1 MTQYASE
8 RDLQRYV
15 PEIITRVVP
24 LRRVVAWT
32 THSGSVYKA
41 YQTGAAQV
49 CFVDG
54 VDFGAAEANL
64 AAVDA
69 ANEWFHDTTDD
80 ILYVYLATD
89 PNESRVEAG
98 EDSATSFTWV
108 LTRAS
113 RLLDSLLDA
122 NLKIPTL
129 RDRSGNYDDVI
140 IQATCY
146 MAAWIALLSEDQD
159 LADFYHSQVSNAEH
173 TGIADGLNSGKIKL
187 SRSVDIHSSGGE
199 LIAETIVGGL
209 HIVDMKGK
217 WSGTDGDI
225 LLVKITKAGAIGT
238 SEFTSYGYDSANKTL
253 QTLVLTGPEIVTGQF
268 QHIGGGLEI
277 QFGGDS
283 GDSATLNDKWEI
295 KVRSQSV
302 PIDEGGFNNM
312 EATRI

>member
-8 RDLQRYV
+8 RDFQRYV
-15 PEIITRVVP
+15 PEIVTSVTP
-24 LRRVVAWT
+24 LRRVTAWVN
-32 THSGSVYKA
+32 HAGSVYKA

-49 CFVDG
+49 CFIDG
-54 VDFGAAEANL
+54 KDLGDPEANL
-64 AAVDA
+64 TAVDA
-69 ANEWFHDTTDD
+69 ADEWFHDTDTDT
-80 ILYVYLATD
+80 LYVYLATD

-146 MAAWIALLSEDQD
+146 MAGWISLVSQDQER
-159 LADFYHSQVSNAEH
+159 AEYYHELVINSDH
-173 TGIADGLNSGKIKL
+173 DGIADMLNSGRTKL
-187 SRSVDIHSSGGE
+187 SRSVDVHSSSGE
-199 LIAETIVGGL
+199 IIAETVVGGL
-209 HIVDMKGK
+209 YIVDTKGR
-217 WSGTDGDI
+217 WSGADGDI
-225 LLVKITKAGAIGT
+225 VLVKITKAGVIGT
-238 SEFTSYGYDSANKTL
+238 AQFTSYGYDSANKTM
-253 QTLVLTGPEIVTGQF
+253 QTLALVSDEIINGQF
-268 QHIGGGLEI
+268 QHIGGGIEV

-283 GDSATLNDKWEI
+283 GDTASLNDQWEM
-295 KVRSQSV
+295 KVRASHI

-312 EATRI
+312 EATRL

>member
-15 PEIITRVVP
+15 PEVTSRVNP
-24 LRRVVAWT
+24 LRRITAWVE
-32 THSGSVYKA
+32 HSTNVYKA
-41 YQTGAAQV
+41 YQVGDVQV

-54 VDFGAAEANL
+54 VDSGAPEADPG
-64 AAVDA
+64 AVTEAGD
-69 ANEWFHDTTDD
+69 WFHNAADD
-80 ILYVYLATD
+80 VLFIFLATD
-89 PNESRVEAG
+89 ANESRIEAG

-225 LLVKITKAGAIGT
+225 LLVKIITGGVIGT
-238 SEFTSYGYDSANKTL
+238 ATFTSFGYDSANKTL
-253 QTLVLTGPEIVTGQF
+253 QTLALVTAEVITGQF
-268 QHIGGGLEI
+268 QHIGGGLEV

-283 GDSATLNDKWEI
+283 GDEATADDKWEI